1 MLAGVA
7 AYHEQTAGVIR
18 PTMSDL
24 AHGQSPSGLLL
35 ACADSRV
42 MPSMITHSG
51 PGDLFT
57 VQNVGNLVSGTST
70 LAAVQYAT
78 SVLHVPL
85 IAVCGHSGCGA
96 MKGLLDG
103 VPTDIPDGALGDW
116 LKGGASSLEAW
127 VDGHPAGRAGARDGF
142 GRNDCL
148 AMVNVAVQLDRLREL
163 GVDAELMG
171 LFFDIPT
178 AGVLVYDAD
187 AQEFRPHDRA
197 GDGLPVLRG

>member
-1 MLAGVA
+1 
-7 AYHEQTAGVIR
+7 
-18 PTMSDL
+18 MSGL
-24 AHGQSPSGLLL
+24 AHEQSPSGLLL
-35 ACADSRV
+35 ACADSRM

-57 VQNVGNLVSGTST
+57 VQNIGNLVSGTST
-70 LAAVQYAT
+70 LAAVRYAT

-85 IAVCGHSGCGA
+85 VAVCGHSGCGA

-103 VPTDIPDGALGDW
+103 VPTDMPDGALGDW
-116 LKGGASSLEAW
+116 LKGGTSSLEAW
-127 VDGHPAGRAGARDGF
+127 AGGHPAGRAGARDGF
-142 GRNDCL
+142 PRNDCL

-171 LFFDIPT
+171 MFFDIPT

-197 GDGLPVLRG
+197 TAAVPVLRG